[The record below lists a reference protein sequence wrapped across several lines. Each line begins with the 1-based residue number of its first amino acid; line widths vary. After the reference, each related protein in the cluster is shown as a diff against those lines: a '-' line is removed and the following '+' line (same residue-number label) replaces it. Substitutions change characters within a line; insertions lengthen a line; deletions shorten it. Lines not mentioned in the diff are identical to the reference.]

1 LLPKSDDKN
10 QQLTK
15 KGGGEMADVRKELIG
30 MLNHALELEYSARIQ
45 YLAHAEAIK
54 GLGAEPIIERLKEIA
69 GDEFKH
75 EELFRQLIAAYLGG
89 EPTMSLAETFKAKD
103 TKKILEVNLKGEK
116 DAVDFYKQIYQ
127 KVIDNKKSLQYQFE
141 TLEHQIRH
149 VILDEQE
156 HITELSLLLGI

>member
-1 LLPKSDDKN
+1 
-10 QQLTK
+10 
-15 KGGGEMADVRKELIG
+15 MADVKKELIG

-69 GDEFKH
+69 GDELKH
-75 EELFRQLIAAYLGG
+75 EGIFRELIASYLGG
-89 EPTMSLAETFKAKD
+89 EPTMSLAETFKANDMKE
-103 TKKILEVNLKGEK
+103 ILVVNLKGEK

-127 KVIDNKKSLQYQFE
+127 KVLDNKKSLQYEFE

-149 VILDEQE
+149 VIIDEQE
-156 HITELSLLLGI
+156 HVTELNVLLGK